1 MTFRIHITAAAVADM
16 AAIEAHLTETSPEAA
31 DRVVA
36 LIENAVG
43 SLVDFPKRYALA
55 PEAARHGKEVRQMVV
70 GRYRVLFMVIME
82 TVNILRVRH
91 AAQAPL
97 KPGELN

>member
-1 MTFRIHITAAAVADM
+1 MTYRIHITTAAVADM
-16 AAIEAHLTETSPEAA
+16 GEIDAYLKETSPEAA
-31 DRVVA
+31 ERAVT
-36 LIENAVG
+36 LIENAIA
-43 SLVDFPKRYALA
+43 SLTDFPKRYALA
-55 PEAARHGKEVRQMVV
+55 PEAAIHGKEVRQMIV
-70 GRYRVLFMVIME
+70 GRYRVLYMVIME